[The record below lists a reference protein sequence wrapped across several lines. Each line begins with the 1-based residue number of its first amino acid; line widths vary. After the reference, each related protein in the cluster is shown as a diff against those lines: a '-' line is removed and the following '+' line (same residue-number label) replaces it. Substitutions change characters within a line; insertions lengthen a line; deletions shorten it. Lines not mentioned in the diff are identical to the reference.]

1 MNLSLHARALSLA
14 LALCVSTA
22 AWAEFKVGF
31 VNTDR
36 IIRESALAKAAE
48 TKLKAEFA
56 QREAVLRQ
64 LAEKEREAR
73 TRYDK
78 DRLTLAESARLQRER
93 GIVQLRQDLE
103 RKQRE
108 FQEDLSLRQNEELQ
122 KLLEQA
128 NRVVRALAKAEKYD
142 MIVQEAVY
150 MDAKHDITERVLR
163 GMAAAKQ

>member
-1 MNLSLHARALSLA
+1 MRAS
-14 LALCVSTA
+14 
-22 AWAEFKVGF
+22 
-31 VNTDR
+31 
-36 IIRESALAKAAE
+36 
-48 TKLKAEFA
+48 
-56 QREAVLRQ
+56 
-64 LAEKEREAR
+64 
-73 TRYDK
+73 RYEK

-163 GMAAAKQ
+163 DMAAAK